1 MAFRR
6 VLLSHLRRSPR
17 PACPA
22 LSPYHV
28 SSSPSR
34 PSIAIALFQSRLFS
48 TPTDLDSEL
57 SRLRDDSIASLGGG
71 GHALDFGDLGQE
83 MIGAG
88 AANHDLITRHVISL
102 LDSYH
107 DLTGLPW

>member
-6 VLLSHLRRSPR
+6 VLVSHLRRSRHSPSY
-17 PACPA
+17 
-22 LSPYHV
+22 LSRHHV
-28 SSSPSR
+28 SV
-34 PSIAIALFQSRLFS
+34 PSIAALDLLQSRLFS

-57 SRLRDDSIASLGGG
+57 SRLRDDSITALGSGGG
-71 GHALDFGDLGQE
+71 GHGLDLGQE
-83 MIGAG
+83 MMGAT
-88 AANHDLITRHVISL
+88 AASHELFTRHVISL